1 MHVLIP
7 PDNDDCPTQSQQPGM
22 YYPPGPVP
30 DPSAPIYPPN
40 NMNQMDEPPSYDQAT
55 QPDYQP
61 R

>member
-1 MHVLIP
+1 
-7 PDNDDCPTQSQQPGM
+7 M

-40 NMNQMDEPPSYDQAT
+40 NMNQMNELPSYDQAT

>member
-1 MHVLIP
+1 MAKEGYCSI
-7 PDNDDCPTQSQQPGM
+7 QSQQPGM
-22 YYPPGPVP
+22 YYPPGPAP
-30 DPSAPIYPPN
+30 IPTAPIYPPN